1 MPEGSAWGV
10 PGVLSFRIVHR
21 RLTIIYDVIKAW
33 CPGQF
38 VTPPAEPSCPGPCS
52 SANSKDLQQFTYST
66 IISAPL
72 SRNPKI
78 SFLVLLSRSCFLW
91 TSSPV
96 FSVDFHNCQLPSNL
110 HSHHDM
116 WSGHQQSPNFKIEFL
131 HVWEYSHRCASP
143 TGVSEGNNP
152 GGLWCWAE
160 EVWLP
165 IQTVCV
171 VFMWK
176 SNIQL
181 QSVALKTR
189 VPSLLGSSYECW
201 NGVNKQHGDVHVI
214 ILHVFGGRAEEKAS
228 SQSNLSLQ
236 NIWLDLNIINLT
248 SVTVSYCCLKLYRH
262 GL

>member
-1 MPEGSAWGV
+1 MKENEAWSLVVWHQILLYGCQRAV

-21 RLTIIYDVIKAW
+21 RLTIIYDVIKA
-33 CPGQF
+33 C
-38 VTPPAEPSCPGPCS
+38 CPGPCS

-78 SFLVLLSRSCFLW
+78 SFFVLLSRSCFLW

-96 FSVDFHNCQLPSNL
+96 FSVDFHNCHLPSNL

-116 WSGHQQSPNFKIEFL
+116 LSGHQQSPNFKVEFL

-189 VPSLLGSSYECW
+189 VPSLFP
-201 NGVNKQHGDVHVI
+201 GVIVWMLKWKRQTTRWCTCYHFTCVWRQSWRKGILTEQFIIIEYMIRLKHHQLDFIENMIIWVH
-214 ILHVFGGRAEEKAS
+214 A
-228 SQSNLSLQ
+228 
-236 NIWLDLNIINLT
+236 
-248 SVTVSYCCLKLYRH
+248 
-262 GL
+262 